1 MPYIAYFAI
10 SYGSFVL
17 LLNLNGIIMSVLISS
32 PKTHAFPFKIDVG
45 ITGGGGVK
53 DGGAGVIGDDL
64 ELVVVAVVEE
74 PPVVLRLWSS
84 LLLSANT
91 PVDQLPFLQWRM
103 QPLWQEMKDIP

>member
-1 MPYIAYFAI
+1 
-10 SYGSFVL
+10 
-17 LLNLNGIIMSVLISS
+17 MSVLMSS

-53 DGGAGVIGDDL
+53 DGGAGVTGDDL

-74 PPVVLRLWSS
+74 PPVVLRFSS

-91 PVDQLPFLQWRM
+91 PVDRLPFLQWQM
-103 QPLWQEMKDIP
+103 QPLWQEMRDIP

>member
-17 LLNLNGIIMSVLISS
+17 LLNLNGIIMSVLMSS

-53 DGGAGVIGDDL
+53 DGGAGVTGDDL
-64 ELVVVAVVEE
+64 ELVVLAVVEE
-74 PPVVLRLWSS
+74 SPVVLRFSS

-91 PVDQLPFLQWRM
+91 PVDRLPFLQWQM
-103 QPLWQEMKDIP
+103 QPLWQEMRDIP

>member
-1 MPYIAYFAI
+1 
-10 SYGSFVL
+10 
-17 LLNLNGIIMSVLISS
+17 MSVLMSS

-53 DGGAGVIGDDL
+53 DGGAGVTGDDL

-74 PPVVLRLWSS
+74 SPVVLRFSS

-91 PVDQLPFLQWRM
+91 PVDRLPFLQWQM
-103 QPLWQEMKDIP
+103 QPLWLEMRDIP

>member
-1 MPYIAYFAI
+1 
-10 SYGSFVL
+10 
-17 LLNLNGIIMSVLISS
+17 MSVLMSS

-53 DGGAGVIGDDL
+53 DGGAGVTGDDL

-74 PPVVLRLWSS
+74 PPVVLRFWSWS

-91 PVDQLPFLQWRM
+91 PVDRLPFLQWQM
-103 QPLWQEMKDIP
+103 QPLWQEMRDIP

>member
-1 MPYIAYFAI
+1 
-10 SYGSFVL
+10 
-17 LLNLNGIIMSVLISS
+17 MSVLMSS

-53 DGGAGVIGDDL
+53 DGGVGVTGEDL

-74 PPVVLRLWSS
+74 SPVVLRFLS

-91 PVDQLPFLQWRM
+91 PVDRLPFLQWQM
-103 QPLWQEMKDIP
+103 QPLWLEMRDIPWKLERPSCLQNF